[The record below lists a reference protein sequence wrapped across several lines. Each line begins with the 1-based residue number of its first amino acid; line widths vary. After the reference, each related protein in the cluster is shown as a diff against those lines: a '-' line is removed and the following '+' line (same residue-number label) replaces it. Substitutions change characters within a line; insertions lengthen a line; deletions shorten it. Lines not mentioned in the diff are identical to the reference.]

1 MLLKSLFQ
9 NCHSHLVNG
18 GYSTWQE
25 WSPCSVTCGN
35 GQQNRMRMCNNPAP
49 GNGGADCIASGLG
62 EPTETKACYLEVC
75 TGRMFILFVRTLS
88 SRHKNMVSS
97 WCMLN
102 VSTENV

>member
-1 MLLKSLFQ
+1 MLLKLLFQ

-49 GNGGADCIASGLG
+49 SNGGADCIASGLG
-62 EPTETKACYLEVC
+62 EPTETKACYLKVC
-75 TGRMFILFVRTLS
+75 TGRMFILFVLYL
-88 SRHKNMVSS
+88 HKNMVSS